1 MAASISPTSAGST
14 NPYTITAS
22 KGAIAD
28 LSLDFGTNNP
38 SSLITTYPTGT
49 AATIVVTGPSSTPHD
64 VSAVADGT
72 TIVDGN
78 REIVVSKASA
88 AGTDTVQC
96 DITATSGA
104 AVDTWHVKIS
114 APAETNWTFQQPDG
128 GVTRLMCDPVSGITL
143 SSLDPPAPT
152 IGPPATVREKQKIT
166 MTGLNPVSAAT
177 VVGSPSPTVYCR
189 WRVESAPPMVDFPDC
204 GTVSGAPT
212 KSVIMPGVYADTPFT
227 LVQEVWFDAACP
239 APTDPPPGFLNAKTS
254 AAVTIKT
261 APQRVMLVL
270 DRSGSMSGDRWNN
283 AVAGAQ
289 ILIDL
294 IAAVRGVPPGN
305 TGDKVG
311 VRIFEDPNCSWGTKA
326 PLPVNGNIGL
336 SKPADAATLDDGPP
350 PHDFGAPGSC
360 TPIGDGLLAAID
372 DLLVLGT
379 ADYPHFTIILL
390 TDGYE
395 NSGATKVDPEITNA
409 VSMTYDTAKTM
420 NGRSDVTSR
429 MTLYAI
435 GLGTWVQDST
445 LNQLPWPA
453 YPFPS
458 PPVLQYRNVTD
469 VHELANAIG
478 QMASFA
484 MEARA
489 SGALAGDSTPADP
502 SPPGT
507 PGISSRYFSTETG
520 VRILAVAVLWPD
532 DVNPKSMTLSYR
544 AHETAAGFTDSG
556 ATPKKFP
563 THGFISV
570 DLTTLPAG
578 AKDWR
583 VEWYEGTAVI
593 QTLDDAHLLIYK
605 DLDTLA
611 DARFDKLVYRTGDQ
625 MHVEVR
631 ARTGAEVVS
640 GLEVVVEL
648 ARPGQS
654 LGTYLV
660 ENGTGWQPGQPQGP
674 DPLPDKASMLQYAT
688 RRGEGKANL
697 SILTPSGFFV
707 DGTNQLWE
715 DTTPAGAGNYLNT
728 YANVDVEGTYTL
740 RFYVHGTL
748 ADGSDFTQVMTHS
761 VWCGILPDPG
771 SSAVGTAT
779 LGANQLQVSVT
790 PRDALGQYLGP
801 FRTTWID
808 FQTTSGTWAGPVV
821 DHYDGSYSRV
831 LQLEKGIAPTI
842 TPVVDGVP
850 LHGTIVTT
858 GWLGKLIA
866 WLQRLCKKIIR
877 LLLALFGK
885 TVKP

>member
-22 KGAIAD
+22 KGVIAD

-38 SSLITTYPTGT
+38 SSLVVKYPTGT
-49 AATIVVTGPSSTPHD
+49 TATIVVTGPSSTPHT

-72 TIVDGN
+72 TITDGN
-78 REIVVSKASA
+78 REILVSKASA

-96 DITATSGA
+96 DITATAGL
-104 AVDTWHVKIS
+104 AVDTWHVQIS
-114 APAETNWTFQQPDG
+114 ASSAVTWTFQQPDG
-128 GVTRLMCDPVSGITL
+128 GVKRIMCDPATGITL
-143 SSLDPPAPT
+143 SSPDPPAPT
-152 IGPPATVREKQKIT
+152 TGPVTVREQQKIT
-166 MTGLNPVSAAT
+166 MTGPNPIPAST

-204 GTVSGAPT
+204 GTVVGAPT
-212 KSVIMPGVYADTPFT
+212 KSVVMPGVYANTPFT

-239 APTDPPPGFLNAKTS
+239 GPTDPPPGFLNSTTQET
-254 AAVTIKT
+254 VTIKT

-270 DRSGSMSGDRWNN
+270 DRSGSMWGQRWDN
-283 AVAGAQ
+283 AVAGSQ
-289 ILIDL
+289 IMIDL
-294 IAAVRGVPPGN
+294 IAAVRAPAADV
-305 TGDKVG
+305 GDKVG
-311 VRIFEDPNCSWGTKA
+311 VRIFEDPSCGWGAKA

-336 SKPADAATLDDGPP
+336 SAPAAAATLTEGPP
-350 PHDFGAPGSC
+350 PHDFGSPGTC
-360 TPIGDGLLAAID
+360 TPIGDGLLAAMD
-372 DLLVLGT
+372 DLLALGVG
-379 ADYPHFTIILL
+379 DEPRFTIILL

-395 NSGATKVDPEITNA
+395 NSGATKVDPNITNQ
-409 VSMTYDTAKTM
+409 VSLTFDTAKTM
-420 NGRSDVTSR
+420 NGRSDVASR
-429 MTLYAI
+429 MTLYAV

-445 LNQLPWPA
+445 LNQLPWPT

-458 PPVLQYRNVTD
+458 PPVLKYRNVTD
-469 VHELANAIG
+469 VAELAGAIG

-484 MEARA
+484 MEARSSA
-489 SGALAGDSTPADP
+489 AIAGGPSPADP
-502 SPPGT
+502 TPPGA
-507 PGISSRYFSTETG
+507 PGTMRYFSTETG

-532 DVNPKSMTLSYR
+532 DGNPKSMTLSYR
-544 AHETAAGFTDSG
+544 AHETATGYTNSG

-563 THGFISV
+563 THGFLSV

-583 VEWYEGTAVI
+583 VEWYESGVV
-593 QTLDDAHLLIYK
+593 QKLDDAHLLIYK

-631 ARTGAEVVS
+631 ARTGADVVS
-640 GLEVVVEL
+640 GLEVIVEL

-674 DPLPDKASMLQYAT
+674 DPLPDKASMLGYAT
-688 RRGEGKANL
+688 RRGEGRANL

-707 DGTNQLWE
+707 DSTNQLWE
-715 DTTPAGAGNYLNT
+715 DTDPAGAGNYRNT
-728 YANVDVEGTYTL
+728 YANVDVEGTYTF

-761 VWCGILPDPG
+761 VWCGVLPDPG
-771 SSAVGTAT
+771 VSSVAT
-779 LGANQLQVSVT
+779 TTLAGNQLQVSVT
-790 PRDALGQYLGP
+790 PRDAGGQYLGP
-801 FRTTWID
+801 FWANSID
-808 FQTTSGTWAGPVV
+808 FQTTSGTWVGPVV

-831 LQLEKGIAPTI
+831 LQLEKGIAPTV

-850 LHGTIVTT
+850 LQGTIVTT

-877 LLLALFGK
+877 FLLALFGK
-885 TVKP
+885 KVKP

>member
-22 KGAIAD
+22 KGVIAD

-38 SSLITTYPTGT
+38 SSLVVTYPTGT

-72 TIVDGN
+72 TITDGN
-78 REIVVSKASA
+78 REILVSKASA

-96 DITATSGA
+96 DITATAGL
-104 AVDTWHVKIS
+104 AVDAWHVRIS
-114 APAETNWTFQQPDG
+114 APATATWTFQQADG
-128 GVTRLMCDPVSGITL
+128 GVTRLMCDPATGITL
-143 SSLDPPAPT
+143 SSPDPPAPT
-152 IGPPATVREKQKIT
+152 TDVREKQNIT
-166 MTGLNPVSAAT
+166 MTGPNPIAAGT

-204 GTVSGAPT
+204 GTVAGAPT
-212 KSVIMPGVYADTPFT
+212 KSVIMPGVYSDTVFT
-227 LVQEVWFDAACP
+227 LVQEVWFDAVCP
-239 APTDPPPGFLNAKTS
+239 APSDPPPGFLNSKTS
-254 AAVTIKT
+254 ETVTIRT

-270 DRSGSMSGDRWNN
+270 DRSGSMWGDRWND

-294 IAAVRGVPPGN
+294 IAAVRGPASN
-305 TGDKVG
+305 TGDKIG
-311 VRIFEDPNCSWGTKA
+311 VRIFEDPNCSWGAKA
-326 PLPVNGNIGL
+326 PLPANGNIGL
-336 SKPADAATLDDGPP
+336 STPPAAAALTEGPP
-350 PHDFGAPGSC
+350 PHDFGSPGTC
-360 TPIGDGLLAAID
+360 TPIGDGLLAAMD
-372 DLLVLGT
+372 DLLALGVG
-379 ADYPHFTIILL
+379 DSPHFTIILL

-395 NSGATKVDPEITNA
+395 NSGSTKVDPEITTA
-409 VSMTYDTAKTM
+409 VSLTFDTAKTM
-420 NGRSDVTSR
+420 NGRSDVASR
-429 MTLYAI
+429 LTLYAI

-445 LNQLPWPA
+445 LNRLPWPA

-458 PPVLQYRNVTD
+458 PPTPKYRNVID
-469 VHELANAIG
+469 VDQLADAIG

-489 SGALAGDSTPADP
+489 AAALPGAPTPADP
-502 SPPGT
+502 SPPGA
-507 PGISSRYFSTETG
+507 PGTMRYFSTETG

-532 DVNPKSMTLSYR
+532 DGTPKNLTLSYR
-544 AHETAAGFTDSG
+544 EAEGSAYTPSG
-556 ATPKKFP
+556 AAFKNFP
-563 THGFISV
+563 THGFVSI

-583 VEWYEGTAVI
+583 VEWDKSGVI

-611 DARFDKLVYRTGDQ
+611 DARFDKLAYRTGDE
-625 MHVEVR
+625 MRVEVR

-660 ENGTGWQPGQPQGP
+660 THGTGWQPGQAQGP
-674 DPLPDKASMLQYAT
+674 DPLPDKASMLQYAQ
-688 RRGEGKANL
+688 RRGEKDNL
-697 SILTPSGFFV
+697 SILTPSGFFA

-715 DTTPAGAGNYLNT
+715 DTDPSGAGNYRNI
-728 YANVDVEGTYTL
+728 YAKVDVEGTYTF

-748 ADGSDFTQVMTHS
+748 ADGSPFTQVMTHS

-771 SSAVGTAT
+771 ASTFSAAT

-790 PRDALGQYLGP
+790 PRDAGGQYLGP
-801 FRTTWID
+801 FRTTLID
-808 FQTTSGTWAGPVV
+808 FQATSGTWIGPVV

-831 LQLEKGIAPTI
+831 LALEAGTSPTI
-842 TPVVDGVP
+842 TPVIDGVP
-850 LHGTIVTT
+850 LQGTIVAT
-858 GWLGKLIA
+858 GWLGKLIG

-877 LLLALFGK
+877 FLLRLFGK
-885 TVKP
+885 KVK

>member
-1 MAASISPTSAGST
+1 MAASISPTSTGST

-22 KGAIAD
+22 KGVIAD
-28 LSLDFGTNNP
+28 FNLDLGTNNP
-38 SSLITTYPTGT
+38 SSFKITYPTGT
-49 AATIVVTGPSSTPHD
+49 AATINVIGPSATPHD
-64 VSAVADGT
+64 VSAVT
-72 TIVDGN
+72 PMTPLTITDGN
-78 REIVVSKASA
+78 RQIDVSKASA

-104 AVDTWHVKIS
+104 AVDAWHVQIS
-114 APAETNWTFQQPDG
+114 AAPASVTWTFQQPDG
-128 GVTRLMCDPVSGITL
+128 GVTRIMCDPATGITL
-143 SSLDPPAPT
+143 SSPDPPAPT
-152 IGPPATVREKQKIT
+152 ANVREKQKIT
-166 MTGLNPVSAAT
+166 MTGVNPIPAST
-177 VVGSPSPTVYCR
+177 VVGSPNPTVYCR

-204 GTVSGAPT
+204 GTVVGPPT
-212 KSVIMPGVYADTPFT
+212 KSVVMPGVYADTPFT
-227 LVQEVWFDAACP
+227 LVQEVWFDASCP
-239 APTDPPPGFLNAKTS
+239 APGAAPPGLLNSTTNLPL
-254 AAVTIKT
+254 TIKT
-261 APQRVMLVL
+261 TPQRVMLVL
-270 DRSGSMSGDRWNN
+270 DRSGSMWGDRWDN

-289 ILIDL
+289 IMVDL
-294 IAAVRGVPPGN
+294 IAAIRAPS
-305 TGDKVG
+305 GDDGSKIG
-311 VRIFEDPNCSWGTKA
+311 VRIFEDPNCAWGAKA
-326 PLPVNGNIGL
+326 PLPLNGNMGL
-336 SKPADAATLDDGPP
+336 SAPAAAAILNDGPP
-350 PHDFGAPGSC
+350 PHDFGSPGTC
-360 TPIGDGLLAAID
+360 TPIGDGLLAAMD
-372 DLLVLGT
+372 DLLALGVG
-379 ADYPHFTIILL
+379 DEPRFTIILL

-395 NSGATKVDPEITNA
+395 NSGATKVDPNITNQ
-409 VSMTYDTAKTM
+409 VSLTFNTAKTM
-420 NGRSDVTSR
+420 NGRSDVASR

-445 LNQLPWPA
+445 LNQLPWPP

-458 PPVLQYRNVTD
+458 PPTLQYRNVTD
-469 VHELANAIG
+469 VSELAGAIG

-484 MEARA
+484 MEARSSA
-489 SGALAGDSTPADP
+489 AIAGGPSPADP
-502 SPPGT
+502 APPGA
-507 PGISSRYFSTETG
+507 PGTSRYFSTEAG

-532 DVNPKSMTLSYR
+532 TVDPKDMKLSYR
-544 AHETAAGFTDSG
+544 AHETASGYTDSG
-556 ATPKKFP
+556 ATLKKFP

-583 VEWYEGTAVI
+583 VEWYDSMVI

-611 DARFDKLVYRTGDQ
+611 DARFDKLVYRTGEQ

-631 ARTGAEVVS
+631 ARTGADVVS

-660 ENGTGWQPGQPQGP
+660 ENGTGWQPGQQPGP
-674 DPLPDKASMLQYAT
+674 DPVPDKASMLGYAQRHT
-688 RRGEGKANL
+688 ERKGGGL

-715 DTTPAGAGNYLNT
+715 DTDPAGAGNYLNT
-728 YANVDVEGTYTL
+728 YANVDVEGTYTF

-771 SSAVGTAT
+771 MSAVATAT
-779 LGANQLQVSVT
+779 VGTNQLQVSVT
-790 PRDALGQYLGP
+790 PRDARGQYLGP
-801 FRTTWID
+801 FWPNSID
-808 FQTTSGTWAGPVV
+808 FQTTSGTWLGPVV
-821 DHYDGSYSRV
+821 DHYNGSYSRV
-831 LQLEKGIAPTI
+831 LQLEQGIAPTV

-850 LHGTIVTT
+850 IYGTIVAT

-877 LLLALFGK
+877 FLLALFGK
-885 TVKP
+885 KVKP

>member
-22 KGAIAD
+22 KGVIAD
-28 LSLDFGTNNP
+28 VSLDFGTTNP
-38 SSLITTYPTGT
+38 SSLIATYPTGT
-49 AATIVVTGPSSTPHD
+49 TATIFVTGPSSTPHN
-64 VSAVADGT
+64 VSSVADGT
-72 TIVDGN
+72 TIADGN
-78 REIVVSKASA
+78 REILVSKASA

-96 DITATSGA
+96 DITATAGL
-104 AVDTWHVKIS
+104 AVDTWEMRMS
-114 APAETNWTFQQPDG
+114 APAAANWTFQQPDG
-128 GVTRLMCDPVSGITL
+128 GVTRLMCDPASGITL
-143 SSLDPPAPT
+143 SSPDPPAPT
-152 IGPPATVREKQKIT
+152 TDVREKQKIT
-166 MTGLNPVSAAT
+166 MTGPSAVGVGT
-177 VVGSPSPTVYCR
+177 VVGSPTPTVYCR

-204 GTVSGAPT
+204 GTVLAEPPT

-227 LVQEVWFDAACP
+227 LVQEVWFDAVCP
-239 APTDPPPGFLNAKTS
+239 APTDPPPGFLNSTTKLN
-254 AAVTIKT
+254 VTIKT
-261 APQRVMLVL
+261 TPQRVMLVL
-270 DRSGSMSGDRWNN
+270 DRSGSMWGDRWNN

-289 ILIDL
+289 IMIDL
-294 IAAVRGVPPGN
+294 IAAVRGPAGN

-311 VRIFEDPNCSWGTKA
+311 VRIFEDPNCAWGTKA

-350 PHDFGAPGSC
+350 PHDFGAPGTC

-372 DLLVLGT
+372 DLLALGVG
-379 ADYPHFTIILL
+379 DSPHFTIILL

-409 VSMTYDTAKTM
+409 VSMTFDTAKTM
-420 NGRSDVTSR
+420 NGRSAVSSQL
-429 MTLYAI
+429 TLYAI

-445 LNQLPWPA
+445 LNKLPWPA

-458 PPVLQYRNVTD
+458 PPILQYRNVTD
-469 VHELANAIG
+469 VDELAAAIG
-478 QMASFA
+478 QMASFT

-489 SGALAGDSTPADP
+489 SAALVGGPAPADP
-502 SPPGT
+502 SPPGA
-507 PGISSRYFSTETG
+507 PGTMRYFSTESG
-520 VRILAVAVLWPD
+520 VRIVAVAALWPD
-532 DVNPKSMTLSYR
+532 DGTAKAMTLSYR
-544 AHETAAGFTDSG
+544 SAGSAGAYTSTGTA
-556 ATPKKFP
+556 KLFP
-563 THGFISV
+563 THGFVSV
-570 DLTTLPAG
+570 DVTLLGGG

-583 VEWYEGTAVI
+583 VEWDKLGVI

-611 DARFDKLVYRTGDQ
+611 DTRFDKLAYRTGDE

-660 ENGTGWQPGQPQGP
+660 THGTGWQPGQPQGP
-674 DPLPDKASMLQYAT
+674 DPLPDKASMLGYAQ
-688 RRGEGKANL
+688 RRGEKDSL

-715 DTTPAGAGNYLNT
+715 DTNPPGAGNYRNT
-728 YANVDVEGTYTL
+728 YANVDAEGTYTF

-771 SSAVGTAT
+771 SSAVSTAT
-779 LGANQLQVSVT
+779 LGTNQLQVSVT
-790 PRDALGQYLGP
+790 PRDAGGQYLGP
-801 FRTTWID
+801 FRTSSID
-808 FQTTSGTWAGPVV
+808 FQTTSGTWIGPVV

-831 LQLEKGIAPTI
+831 LAPDAGVAPTV

-850 LHGTIVTT
+850 LQGTIVTT

-885 TVKP
+885 KVKP

>member
-22 KGAIAD
+22 KALIAD
-28 LSLDFGTNNP
+28 LSLDFGTTNP
-38 SSLITTYPTGT
+38 SSLVVTYPTGT

-64 VSAVADGT
+64 ASAVADGT
-72 TIVDGN
+72 TITDGN
-78 REIVVSKASA
+78 REILVSKASA

-96 DITATSGA
+96 DITATAGL
-104 AVDTWHVKIS
+104 AVDTWEVRVS
-114 APAETNWTFQQPDG
+114 APAAANWTFQQADG

-143 SSLDPPAPT
+143 SSPDPPAPT
-152 IGPPATVREKQKIT
+152 TDVREKQKIT
-166 MTGLNPVSAAT
+166 MTGPNPIAAGT

-204 GTVSGAPT
+204 GTVVGAPT

-227 LVQEVWFDAACP
+227 LVQEVWFDATCP

-254 AAVTIKT
+254 ETVTIKT
-261 APQRVMLVL
+261 TPQRVMLVL
-270 DRSGSMSGDRWNN
+270 DRSGSMWGDRWDD

-289 ILIDL
+289 IMIDL
-294 IAAVRGVPPGN
+294 VAAVRGPASN

-311 VRIFEDPNCSWGTKA
+311 VRIFEDPNCAWGTKA
-326 PLPVNGNIGL
+326 PLPVNGNVGVSAL
-336 SKPADAATLDDGPP
+336 AAAAAVIDGPP
-350 PHDFGAPGSC
+350 PHDFGAPGTC
-360 TPIGDGLLAAID
+360 TPIGDGLLAAMD
-372 DLLVLGT
+372 DLLALGVG
-379 ADYPHFTIILL
+379 DSPHFTIILL

-395 NSGATKVDPEITNA
+395 NSGATKVDPEITSA
-409 VSMTYDTAKTM
+409 VSMTFDTAKTM
-420 NGRSDVTSR
+420 SGRSDVASR
-429 MTLYAI
+429 LTLYAI

-445 LNQLPWPA
+445 LNKLPWPA

-469 VHELANAIG
+469 VGELAAAIG
-478 QMASFA
+478 QMASFS

-489 SGALAGDSTPADP
+489 SAALAGGPTPADP
-502 SPPGT
+502 SPPGA
-507 PGISSRYFSTETG
+507 PGTMRYFSTESG

-532 DVNPKSMTLSYR
+532 DGMPKTMTLSYR
-544 AHETAAGFTDSG
+544 AADSASAYTASG
-556 ATPKKFP
+556 VAAKTFP

-578 AKDWR
+578 AKAWR
-583 VEWYEGTAVI
+583 VEWDKSGVI

-605 DLDTLA
+605 DLESLA
-611 DARFDKLVYRTGDQ
+611 DARFDKLAYRTGDE

-660 ENGTGWQPGQPQGP
+660 THGTGWQPGQPQGP
-674 DPLPDKASMLQYAT
+674 DPLPDKASMLQYAQ
-688 RRGEGKANL
+688 RRAEKSNL
-697 SILTPSGFFV
+697 TILTPSGFFV

-715 DTTPAGAGNYLNT
+715 DTDPAGAGNYQNV
-728 YANVDVEGTYTL
+728 YANVDVEGTYTF

-761 VWCGILPDPG
+761 VWCGILPDAG
-771 SSAVGTAT
+771 SSPLATAT
-779 LGANQLQVSVT
+779 LGTNQLQVSVT
-790 PRDALGQYLGP
+790 PRDAGGQYLGP

-808 FQTTSGTWAGPVV
+808 FQTTSGTWVGPVV

-831 LQLEKGIAPTI
+831 LALQAGVAPTI
-842 TPVVDGVP
+842 TPVVDGVS
-850 LHGTIVTT
+850 LQGTIVTT

-885 TVKP
+885 KVKP